1 MGADDNNRSNQL
13 LPFGKVRMGLRLGW
27 ADVEGRATTAMTDV
41 FQKKGF
47 HKHSQIHGNPRFNPK
62 LKRSKIIRDD

>member
-1 MGADDNNRSNQL
+1 MGADDNNRSNQF

-27 ADVEGRATTAMTDV
+27 ADVEGRATTVITDA
-41 FQKKGF
+41 FQKREC